1 MILDL
6 TSEELKAVQ
15 ALDDSYEKL
24 LKETDA
30 LILKLRPDDPEPD
43 EKEYERIQA
52 SRLPEPTELKPE
64 PIEVR
69 DGTPIYS
76 KEALDQYYATPE
88 IKVNTIQHS

>member
-43 EKEYERIQA
+43 EEEYERIQA
-52 SRLPEPTELKPE
+52 SRLPEPVELKPE
-64 PIEVR
+64 PIEAR
-69 DGTPIYS
+69 DGTPVYS
-76 KEALDQYYATPE
+76 KEELDAYH
-88 IKVNTIQHS
+88 NTDEYKA